1 MTRLEKLY
9 AHLLANRA
17 SMRFRD
23 FRRILEAFGF
33 SLDRVNGSHHI
44 FKHPEVSRALSIQP
58 RADKAKPYQ
67 IDQFLDIVEE
77 FGLEMKK

>member
-1 MTRLEKLY
+1 MTQIEKLY
-9 AHLLANRA
+9 ARLLANRA
-17 SMRFRD
+17 SMPFRD

-33 SLDRVNGSHHI
+33 TLDRVSGSHHI
-44 FKHPEVSRALSIQP
+44 FKHASVSRALSIQP
-58 RADKAKPYQ
+58 RGDKAKPYQ